1 MKNLSVEKWR
11 VEEAANNESGM
22 FKLSFPRETNLKRRK
37 LQSDIKIHRFL
48 QLHNFKRPRNENQLL
63 VDPWVE
69 NNLVYRI
76 QYN

>member
-1 MKNLSVEKWR
+1 MYLKMS
-11 VEEAANNESGM
+11 EEFIGRKMEGRRSGM
-22 FKLSFPRETNLKRRK
+22 FRLSFPTETNLKRRK
-37 LQSDIKIHRFL
+37 LQSDIKIHGFL
-48 QLHNFKRPRNENQLL
+48 QLHNFKRPRNENELL